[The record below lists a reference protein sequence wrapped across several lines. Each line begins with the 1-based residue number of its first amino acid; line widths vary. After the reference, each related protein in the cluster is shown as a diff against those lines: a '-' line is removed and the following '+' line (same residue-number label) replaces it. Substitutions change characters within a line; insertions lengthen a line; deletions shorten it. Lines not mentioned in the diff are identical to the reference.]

1 MSECK
6 WNFEFYENSVKL
18 SSVKLSKKPS
28 SYFQLYQLLFEQ
40 LFGKFMSVTIIY
52 VCYSWQDLFLKCNRW
67 KWKIEVEIKVKEE
80 YTKGTTIFVFTIFIT
95 YIDDLKI

>member
-6 WNFEFYENSVKL
+6 WNLEFYENSVKL

-28 SYFQLYQLLFEQ
+28 SYFELYQLLFEQ

-52 VCYSWQDLFLKCNRW
+52 VCYPSQD
-67 KWKIEVEIKVKEE
+67 
-80 YTKGTTIFVFTIFIT
+80 FVF
-95 YIDDLKI
+95 KILLIEMEN